1 MGIHHQLSF
10 LASLVL
16 VIHAG
21 PILKPADKDEAT
33 AEHYLKSFYNLT
45 DMTDETTAFRR
56 EASPLTEK
64 MKEMQKFFGLKVSG
78 KLDKETME
86 MMKKPRCGVPDV
98 AAYSTFGGKPKWQTN
113 KLTYRIVNYT
123 PDMLKAEVDES
134 MEKALQ
140 VWANVTPLRFTRI
153 YKGTADIMIS
163 FATSYHGDAS
173 PFDGPQG
180 ILAHAFAPSL
190 GIGGDAHFDDDE
202 FFAFRSSKGIVLFLV
217 AAHEFGHSL
226 GLSHTNVPGALMFPT
241 YSFTDPDS
249 FSLSSDDIRGIQSLY
264 GTNRD
269 ITPIQP
275 HPEVPTTKACDPNL
289 ILDAATTLRG
299 ETMFFKDGFFWRR
312 SPSRTVTQLPI
323 KSFWASAPDN
333 IDAAYED
340 PVQDK
345 LFLFKALCD
354 GAPTTASPE
363 DHQIAEAYLSQFYR
377 DKNATFSGRI
387 LPNLEKELKAMQDF
401 FGLEVTGKLDSNTLE
416 TMKLPRCGVTDVA
429 RYGHFQGKPKWKQSV
444 VTYRITEYTS
454 QLSKREVDT
463 TITKAFQLYSDVIA
477 LDFKQ
482 IYNGTADIMILFK
495 AEYHGDFYPFDG
507 PNGVLAHANAPG
519 PEQGGDTHFDDDER
533 WTLRSR
539 DINLLLVAAHEFGHA
554 LGLEHSK
561 DPLAL
566 MYPTYRYVN
575 TNGYTLPR
583 DDRIGVQALYG
594 VRTPKPNSGLTPP

>member
-1 MGIHHQLSF
+1 MDEYLSVF
-10 LASLVL
+10 LKFKKTS
-16 VIHAG
+16 
-21 PILKPADKDEAT
+21 ILFLSHTGRSDIYGQNSSQER
-33 AEHYLKSFYNLT
+33 
-45 DMTDETTAFRR
+45 FRR

-86 MMKKPRCGVPDV
+86 MMKKPRCGGPDV

-123 PDMLKAEVDES
+123 PDMSKAEVDES

-180 ILAHAFAPSL
+180 TLAHAFAPSL

-202 FFAFRSSKGIVLFLV
+202 FFTFRSSKGFVLFLV

-226 GLSHTNVPGALMFPT
+226 GLSHSDVPGALMFPT
-241 YSFTDPDS
+241 YSFTDPDR

-275 HPEVPTTKACDPNL
+275 HPEVPTTPKACDPNL

-345 LFLFKALCD
+345 LFLFKGKQVWAFNGSNLER
-354 GAPTTASPE
+354 GYPKT
-363 DHQIAEAYLSQFYR
+363 LSSFGLSSLVRKVSAAVY
-377 DKNATFSGRI
+377 DKNSGKTLLFVDKVYYSYDERAKKMDRGYPQQVESGFPGLTGKVTAAHMSNGYIYLYSGR
-387 LPNLEKELKAMQDF
+387 N
-401 FGLEVTGKLDSNTLE
+401 V
-416 TMKLPRCGVTDVA
+416 
-429 RYGHFQGKPKWKQSV
+429 Y
-444 VTYRITEYTS
+444 
-454 QLSKREVDT
+454 
-463 TITKAFQLYSDVIA
+463 
-477 LDFKQ
+477 
-482 IYNGTADIMILFK
+482 
-495 AEYHGDFYPFDG
+495 
-507 PNGVLAHANAPG
+507 
-519 PEQGGDTHFDDDER
+519 
-533 WTLRSR
+533 
-539 DINLLLVAAHEFGHA
+539 EFGYIGGVSLLCMGGGH
-554 LGLEHSK
+554 
-561 DPLAL
+561 PLADEPRAL
-566 MYPTYRYVN
+566 FYVFYISCIYV
-575 TNGYTLPR
+575 THILH
-583 DDRIGVQALYG
+583 
-594 VRTPKPNSGLTPP
+594 

>member
-1 MGIHHQLSF
+1 MVALFQNYILSNF
-10 LASLVL
+10 AKTFFFCN
-16 VIHAG
+16 INY
-21 PILKPADKDEAT
+21 KPPSAQER
-33 AEHYLKSFYNLT
+33 
-45 DMTDETTAFRR
+45 FRR

-86 MMKKPRCGVPDV
+86 MMKKPRCGGPDV

-123 PDMLKAEVDES
+123 PDMSKAEVDES

-163 FATSYHGDAS
+163 FATNHGDAS

-180 ILAHAFAPSL
+180 TLAHAFAPSL

-202 FFAFRSSKGIVLFLV
+202 FFTFRSSKGFVLFLV

-226 GLSHTNVPGALMFPT
+226 GLSHSDVPGALMFPT
-241 YSFTDPDS
+241 YSFTDPDR

-264 GTNRD
+264 GKD

-275 HPEVPTTKACDPNL
+275 HPEVPTTPKACDPNL

-345 LFLFKALCD
+345 LFLFKGKQVWAFNGSNLER
-354 GAPTTASPE
+354 GYPKT
-363 DHQIAEAYLSQFYR
+363 LSSFGLSSLVRKVSAAVY
-377 DKNATFSGRI
+377 DKNSGKTLLFVDKVYYSYDERAKKMDRGY
-387 LPNLEKELKAMQDF
+387 PQQVESGF
-401 FGLEVTGKLDSNTLE
+401 PGLTGK
-416 TMKLPRCGVTDVA
+416 VT
-429 RYGHFQGKPKWKQSV
+429 
-444 VTYRITEYTS
+444 
-454 QLSKREVDT
+454 
-463 TITKAFQLYSDVIA
+463 
-477 LDFKQ
+477 
-482 IYNGTADIMILFK
+482 
-495 AEYHGDFYPFDG
+495 
-507 PNGVLAHANAPG
+507 
-519 PEQGGDTHFDDDER
+519 
-533 WTLRSR
+533 
-539 DINLLLVAAHEFGHA
+539 AAHIQ
-554 LGLEHSK
+554 EHFFMCSTFHVF
-561 DPLAL
+561 
-566 MYPTYRYVN
+566 M
-575 TNGYTLPR
+575 
-583 DDRIGVQALYG
+583 
-594 VRTPKPNSGLTPP
+594 